1 MTDDTTAPAHDPAER
16 MLRFHQP
23 EKLLRHLGPAPDEA
37 VLAALFGLD
46 EAGYR
51 IRLDRFEERNRA
63 AAAALSA
70 APGAAARLAG
80 LPFRPGEHV
89 VAVGEST
96 TADRLSWFEILR
108 HLLPEGVRCTN
119 LALSGST
126 TTQAL
131 ANIPLLAF
139 QRPDWVLC
147 MLGANDVQRLDGVP
161 LVAAT
166 ETRRALRA
174 LRDLTVRRTGAR
186 WIWLTPTGVDPGRVA
201 QYAHFRR
208 AGLTWAAE
216 DLDAL
221 AELLLAEPGITVDTR
236 VAAHGHVEE
245 DGLHLTPGGQ
255 QRVAAVVLDA
265 LGRVPVRAQDLAP
278 GSVAPRG

>member
-1 MTDDTTAPAHDPAER
+1 MTTATTTPAPDPAER

-23 EKLLRHLGPAPDEA
+23 EKVLRHLGPAPDEA
-37 VLAALFGLD
+37 ALAALFGLD
-46 EAGYR
+46 PAGYR
-51 IRLDRFEERNRA
+51 TRLDRFEERNRA
-63 AAAALSA
+63 AAAALES
-70 APGAAARLAG
+70 APGTAARLAG

-119 LALSGST
+119 LAVSGST

-131 ANIPLLAF
+131 ANLPLLGF

-161 LVAAT
+161 LVAAA

-186 WIWLTPTGVDPGRVA
+186 WIWLTPTAVDPGRVA
-201 QYAHFRR
+201 EYVHFRR
-208 AGLTWAAE
+208 AGLSWAGE
-216 DLDAL
+216 DLDAV
-221 AELLLAEPGITVDTR
+221 AELLLAEPEATVDTR
-236 VAAHGHVEE
+236 AAAHGHLEE
-245 DGLHLTPGGQ
+245 DGVHLTPAGQ
-255 QRVAAVVLDA
+255 RRVAAAVLDA
-265 LGRVPVRAQDLAP
+265 LGPVEERTSGVPQGADRP
-278 GSVAPRG
+278 

>member
-1 MTDDTTAPAHDPAER
+1 MTSATTDRAPAHDPAER

-23 EKLLRHLGPAPDEA
+23 EKVLRYLGPAPDEY
-37 VLAALFGLD
+37 VLGALFGLD
-46 EAGYR
+46 PAAYR
-51 IRLDRFEERNRA
+51 TRLDRFDERNRTA
-63 AAAALSA
+63 AAAVAA

-108 HLLPEGVRCTN
+108 HLLPEGVRLTN
-119 LALSGST
+119 LAVSGST

-131 ANIPLLAF
+131 ANLPLLAF

-161 LVAAT
+161 LVAAA
-166 ETRRALRA
+166 ETRRTLRA

-186 WIWLTPTGVDPGRVA
+186 WVWLTPTGVDPGRVA
-201 QYAHFRR
+201 EYAHFRR
-208 AGLTWAAE
+208 AGLDWAGA
-216 DLDAL
+216 DLDAV
-221 AELLLAEPGITVDTR
+221 AELLLVEPEVTVDTR
-236 VAAHGHVEE
+236 AAAHGHWEE
-245 DGLHLTPGGQ
+245 DGVHLTPDGQ
-255 QRVAAVVLDA
+255 QHVAAAVLAA
-265 LGRVPVRAQDLAP
+265 LGSGPAP
-278 GSVAPRG
+278 G

>member
-1 MTDDTTAPAHDPAER
+1 MTTATTTPAHDPAER

-23 EKLLRHLGPAPDEA
+23 EKVLRHLGPAPDEA
-37 VLAALFGLD
+37 ALAALFGLD
-46 EAGYR
+46 PAGYR
-51 IRLDRFEERNRA
+51 TRLDRFEERNRA
-63 AAAALSA
+63 AAAALEA
-70 APGAAARLAG
+70 APGTAARLAG

-119 LALSGST
+119 LAVSGST

-131 ANIPLLAF
+131 ANLPLLGF

-161 LVAAT
+161 LVAAA
-166 ETRRALRA
+166 ETRRALLA

-186 WIWLTPTGVDPGRVA
+186 WIWLTPTAVDPGRVA
-201 QYAHFRR
+201 EYVHFRR
-208 AGLTWAAE
+208 AGLSWAGE
-216 DLDAL
+216 DLDAV
-221 AELLLAEPGITVDTR
+221 AELLLAEPEATVDTR
-236 VAAHGHVEE
+236 AAAHGHLEE
-245 DGLHLTPGGQ
+245 DGVHLTPDGQ
-255 QRVAAVVLDA
+255 RRVAAAVLDA
-265 LGRVPVRAQDLAP
+265 LGPEEERTSGVPQGADRP
-278 GSVAPRG
+278 

>member
-1 MTDDTTAPAHDPAER
+1 MTSAATAAAHDPAER

-23 EKLLRHLGPAPDEA
+23 EKVLRHLGPAPDEA
-37 VLAALFGLD
+37 ALAALFGLD
-46 EAGYR
+46 PAGYR
-51 IRLDRFEERNRA
+51 TRLDHFEARNRA
-63 AAAALSA
+63 AAAALTA
-70 APGAAARLAG
+70 GPGAAARLAG

-119 LALSGST
+119 LAVTGST

-131 ANIPLLAF
+131 ANLPALTF

-161 LVAAT
+161 LISAA
-166 ETRRALRA
+166 ETRRTLRA

-186 WIWLTPTGVDPGRVA
+186 WVWLTPAGVDPGRVA
-201 QYAHFRR
+201 RYVHFRR
-208 AGLTWAAE
+208 AGLGWAGA
-216 DLDAL
+216 DLDAV
-221 AELLLAEPGITVDTR
+221 AELLLAEPEVTVDTR
-236 VAAHGHVEE
+236 AAAHGHWEE
-245 DGLHLTPGGQ
+245 DGVHLTPAGQ
-255 QRVAAVVLDA
+255 RGVAAAVLDA
-265 LGRVPVRAQDLAP
+265 LTTEP
-278 GSVAPRG
+278 GPP

>member
-1 MTDDTTAPAHDPAER
+1 MTTATTVPAHDPAER

-23 EKLLRHLGPAPDEA
+23 ERVLRHLGPAPDEA
-37 VLAALFGLD
+37 ALAALFGLD
-46 EAGYR
+46 PAGYR
-51 IRLDRFEERNRA
+51 TRLDRFEERNRA
-63 AAAALSA
+63 AAAELGA
-70 APGAAARLAG
+70 APGAASSLAG

-119 LALSGST
+119 LAVSGST

-131 ANIPLLAF
+131 ANLPLLSF

-161 LVAAT
+161 LVAAA
-166 ETRRALRA
+166 ETRRALLA

-186 WIWLTPTGVDPGRVA
+186 WIWLTPTAVDTGRVA
-201 QYAHFRR
+201 KYVHFRR
-208 AGLTWAAE
+208 AGLAWAGE
-216 DLDAL
+216 DLDAV
-221 AELLLAEPGITVDTR
+221 ADLLLAEPEVTVDTR
-236 VAAHGHVEE
+236 AAAHGHLEE
-245 DGLHLTPGGQ
+245 DGLHLTPAGQ
-255 QRVAAVVLDA
+255 RRVAAAVLDA
-265 LGRVPVRAQDLAP
+265 LGAGPDRAQDLP
-278 GSVAPRG
+278 GPPAARP